1 MGLQEGLQIAQWLMN
16 LQRQAEQDR
25 QEKAYRDSIINERQA
40 AIDRDN
46 DDREAI
52 GNIFSQFNQADQA
65 YQDYGKLRNQ
75 DVIMQALGIGSS
87 VAGGP
92 LSGLS
97 DASRFMVNT
106 AGERVSP
113 WAENPY
119 GEAQKLAS
127 TSGMSLEGLEKFNKI
142 LPAVSNRLT
151 SDWLS
156 RQEEAK
162 KNAEWGDYTK
172 KERFKSSL
180 RQQEDEK
187 NFSSQKELAKYR
199 AELERSATSSQD
211 KGPSYVKGIGK
222 AYSDFNKGLV
232 GSQKGLRETV
242 MKLNDP
248 IQTDKETLVQ
258 DAKDQ
263 IDGVEKSYAL
273 RFASEAIG
281 VGGINP
287 SAFADGYFRLP
298 MLASSGKGG
307 KTYAPPRI
315 TATEK
320 TIKSLIESGNH
331 EGVKSLVAATASD
344 AVNVFQ
350 NGKKAVMFVNL
361 GERRPAFEKAWDD
374 SAKSVYGAVEDR
386 LSKIVSKY
394 NSEAMEK
401 KKAKGKTTQE
411 KAEKVHVPAVLKPL
425 EEFGYFL
432 ASPFMK
438 RNNG

>member
-46 DDREAI
+46 ADREAI

-75 DVIMQALGIGSS
+75 DMIMQALGIGSS

-187 NFSSQKELAKYR
+187 NFSRQKELAKYR
-199 AELERSATSSQD
+199 AGLERRPSSSA
-211 KGPSYVKGIGK
+211 YVPGIGK
-222 AYSDFNKGLV
+222 AYSDFNKGLAS
-232 GSQKGLRETV
+232 SQKGLRETV

-248 IQTDKETLVQ
+248 IQTDKETLAQ

-263 IDGVEKSYAL
+263 INGIEKSYAL

-281 VGGINP
+281 VGGISP

-320 TIKSLIESGNH
+320 TIKSLIESGNY
-331 EGVKSLVAATASD
+331 EGVKSLVDATAND
-344 AVNVFQ
+344 AVNVFL

-361 GERRPAFEKAWDD
+361 GKDRPAFEKAWDD

-394 NSEAMEK
+394 NLEALEK
-401 KKAKGKTTQE
+401 KKAKGKATQE
-411 KAEKVHVPAVLKPL
+411 KVEKFHVPAVLKPL
-425 EEFGYFL
+425 EEFGYLL
-432 ASPFMK
+432 ASPFM
-438 RNNG
+438 RRDNG

>member
-25 QEKAYRDSIINERQA
+25 RQAEQDRQDKAYRDFIINERQA
-40 AIDRDN
+40 SIDRDN
-46 DDREAI
+46 ADRESI

-75 DVIMQALGIGSS
+75 DMIMQALGIGSS

-92 LSGLS
+92 LSGLA
-97 DASRFMVNT
+97 DAFRFAVDTASEELQPWMV
-106 AGERVSP
+106 
-113 WAENPY
+113 NPY
-119 GEAQKLAS
+119 GEAQKRAVMS
-127 TSGMSLEGLEKFNKI
+127 NMSLEGLEKFNKI
-142 LPAVSNRLT
+142 LPSVSNRLT

-172 KERFKSSL
+172 KEMFKSSL
-180 RQQEDEK
+180 AQQKDEA
-187 NFSSQKELAKYR
+187 NFSRQKELAKYR
-199 AELERSATSSQD
+199 AGLERMSS
-211 KGPSYVKGIGK
+211 SYVPGIGT
-222 AYSDFNKGLV
+222 AYSDFNKGLA
-232 GSQKGLRETV
+232 GSQNGLRETV
-242 MKLNDP
+242 LKLNDP
-248 IQTDKETLVQ
+248 TQTDKETLFQ

-263 IDGVEKSYAL
+263 IDGVEKSFAL
-273 RFASEAIG
+273 KFASEAIG
-281 VGGINP
+281 DGVISP

-320 TIKSLIESGNH
+320 TIKSLIESGND
-331 EGVKSLVAATASD
+331 EGVDSLVDATAKD
-344 AVNVFQ
+344 AVNVFL
-350 NGKKAVMFVNL
+350 NGRKAVMFVNL

-374 SAKSVYGAVEDR
+374 SAKSVYNAVEDR

-394 NSEAMEK
+394 HSEALEK
-401 KKAKGKTTQE
+401 RKEGGKPMQE
-411 KAEKVHVPAVLKPL
+411 KAGKVRVPAALKPL
-425 EEFGYFL
+425 EEFGYLL

>member
-46 DDREAI
+46 ADREAI

-65 YQDYGKLRNQ
+65 YQDYGNLRNQ
-75 DVIMQALGIGSS
+75 DMIMQALGIGSS

-142 LPAVSNRLT
+142 LPAVRNRLT

-162 KNAEWGDYTK
+162 KKAEWGDYTK
-172 KERFKSSL
+172 KEMFKSSL
-180 RQQEDEK
+180 GQQKDEA
-187 NFSSQKELAKYR
+187 NFSRQKELAKYR
-199 AELERSATSSQD
+199 AGLERRSASSAVANPQD
-211 KGPSYVKGIGK
+211 KGPSYVQGIGK

-242 MKLNDP
+242 LKLNDP

-281 VGGINP
+281 VGGVNP

-320 TIKSLIESGNH
+320 TIKSLIESGNY

-361 GERRPAFEKAWDD
+361 GKDRPAFEKAWDD

-386 LSKIVSKY
+386 LSKIVAKY
-394 NSEAMEK
+394 RLEVQEK
-401 KKAKGKTTQE
+401 KKKEGSTKKSQKE
-411 KAEKVHVPAVLKPL
+411 GSLIGDLKRAL
-425 EEFGYFL
+425 WSWG
-432 ASPFMK
+432 
-438 RNNG
+438 